1 MLIVE
6 AYKPLSE
13 FGQEADAFK
22 SAYRIPLTKIAK
34 ASGVNYQHMRDVMYG
49 NRSGARGATVKVRAF
64 MEEYRKEQKKE
75 V

>member
-1 MLIVE
+1 MLAME
-6 AYKPLSE
+6 AYKPLSP
-13 FGQEADAFK
+13 FGQEVDAFK

-49 NRSGARGATVKVRAF
+49 NRSGSRGTVDKVRAF
-64 MEEYRKEQKKE
+64 ISEYQDQKEE